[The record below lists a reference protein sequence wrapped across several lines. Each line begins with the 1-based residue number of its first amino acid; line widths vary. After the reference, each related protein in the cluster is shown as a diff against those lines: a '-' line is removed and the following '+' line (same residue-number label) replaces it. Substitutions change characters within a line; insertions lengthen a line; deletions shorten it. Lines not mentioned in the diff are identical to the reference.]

1 MTTGRQATLFIA
13 DPEFR
18 RRHLASR
25 TPELQYL
32 DVRIMIH
39 ACFYRYNTR
48 HIALKILYLGWDY
61 HGFAAQEDTEKTIE
75 TALFDALLK
84 TKLIE
89 SRETSNY
96 HRCGRTDKGVSAFG
110 QVLLIYVLC
119 VKLKL

>member
-13 DPEFR
+13 DPEF

>member
-1 MTTGRQATLFIA
+1 MLIQNSEEGIW
-13 DPEFR
+13 
-18 RRHLASR
+18 
-25 TPELQYL
+25 L

-110 QVLLIYVLC
+110 QVLLI
-119 VKLKL
+119 